1 MCPRGVV
8 SLCCRVGKRGGD
20 QAHGTPRFWRRLPHP
35 FFAPRRTK
43 PPSLPPAHENRGT
56 RRDGVSAA
64 WSRARR
70 RRPCSSRDP
79 RVHERAK
86 GGRAEVCFRR
96 EAQSW
101 ESALGHWPEHPQ
113 FRQPGKRAPRGQSD
127 CPPAASDAPSLRLLF
142 PPASSS
148 ASAGATRTPAA
159 PASASST
166 FRS

>member
-1 MCPRGVV
+1 MSLASAAEWVRGAGTKLTGPPVSGDASPTLSSLPGVQSRPPCPPPTRTAA
-8 SLCCRVGKRGGD
+8 RVG
-20 QAHGTPRFWRRLPHP
+20 T
-35 FFAPRRTK
+35 
-43 PPSLPPAHENRGT
+43 
-56 RRDGVSAA
+56 GVSAA

-70 RRPCSSRDP
+70 RRPRSSRDP

-159 PASASST
+159 LASASST